1 MKRLTYDLYDKLII
15 VCDALT
21 DAQNFCILEKRFVD
35 TTRRFG
41 AYPFTVARW
50 NRTYAFQEEL
60 EAQIGSSIYTLL
72 PGLKQCISRK

>member
-1 MKRLTYDLYDKLII
+1 MRLTYDLYDKLII

-41 AYPFTVARW
+41 AYPFTGTRW
-50 NRTYAFQEEL
+50 NRTYVFQEEL
-60 EAQIGSSIYTLL
+60 EAQTGCSIHILL
-72 PGLKQCISRK
+72 PEIRQCIYRK